1 MSTVGAEMTR
11 VGSRVKHERALYR
24 GFVEGESNEKGI
36 MRGEIKPS
44 KNRIR
49 MDPTRA
55 LEPTKK
61 KLTSI
66 EAQRIMNVFV
76 DTINRAKLVSMIPY
90 ITENLS
96 QFEPHFNAELLT
108 LFKQHIDIQKCYLE
122 IKREIVRRHEK
133 RQRKFSEGSQEET
146 LCDDNCESTEPE
158 AQQEDAKDVPIDDD
172 TCKED
177 ASSPKPESELPER
190 VSSELPEIVQTS
202 MSEGI
207 CTSPV
212 GEGQEA
218 EGEHGE
224 DTEKCEEN
232 EEEEEEEDDEEYK
245 TATEMLMRNLSIVAE
260 QLSNSCKN
268 ILRAFTKYSSAITAI
283 HNELHHIS
291 PAAAKFIHNLEEM
304 KVILRNRLLTSPL
317 EERDQAEYLKEM
329 IQKTQQN
336 TQQIQK
342 LEAELAEAI
351 AIKEEETRRKNDIIR
366 RLQEEIRQIDK
377 QSEDNIRRVKM
388 EAEKNIS
395 SELKTS
401 DGKCAKIQ
409 QELILSRNSLQN
421 LTTDHRNQ
429 EMELRRR
436 NYKAETEVENW
447 IQKYDQD
454 MGQLQDEYETIESIY
469 KEEKKQLSELEEKF
483 TSLQKEYFVII
494 DEREMA
500 RRMRE
505 ESERKMIVMVRA
517 ATTIQAFWRSFKV
530 RKVLKAKKKKT
541 ASGSEKK
548 KKKKK

>member
-1 MSTVGAEMTR
+1 MSTLSAEMTR

-24 GFVEGESNEKGI
+24 GLVEGESSEKGI
-36 MRGEIKPS
+36 IRGEAKPS
-44 KNRIR
+44 KNRMR

-90 ITENLS
+90 ITENLA
-96 QFEPHFNAELLT
+96 QFEPHFNVELLT

-146 LCDDNCESTEPE
+146 LFDDNCESTEPE
-158 AQQEDAKDVPIDDD
+158 AQQEDAKDVSIDDD
-172 TCKED
+172 NCKQD

-190 VSSELPEIVQTS
+190 ASSSVHTS
-202 MSEGI
+202 MSEV
-207 CTSPV
+207 S
-212 GEGQEA
+212 EGQQA
-218 EGEHGE
+218 EEEQGE
-224 DTEKCEEN
+224 DTEGEKCEEK
-232 EEEEEEEDDEEYK
+232 EEDDEEYK

-268 ILRAFTKYSSAITAI
+268 ILRAFTKYSSAITAV

-291 PAAAKFIHNLEEM
+291 PAAAKFIRNLEEM

-351 AIKEEETRRKNDIIR
+351 AIKEEEVSIFK
-366 RLQEEIRQIDK
+366 
-377 QSEDNIRRVKM
+377 
-388 EAEKNIS
+388 S
-395 SELKTS
+395 S
-401 DGKCAKIQ
+401 CP
-409 QELILSRNSLQN
+409 
-421 LTTDHRNQ
+421 
-429 EMELRRR
+429 
-436 NYKAETEVENW
+436 
-447 IQKYDQD
+447 
-454 MGQLQDEYETIESIY
+454 
-469 KEEKKQLSELEEKF
+469 
-483 TSLQKEYFVII
+483 
-494 DEREMA
+494 
-500 RRMRE
+500 
-505 ESERKMIVMVRA
+505 
-517 ATTIQAFWRSFKV
+517 
-530 RKVLKAKKKKT
+530 
-541 ASGSEKK
+541 
-548 KKKKK
+548 

>member
-1 MSTVGAEMTR
+1 M
-11 VGSRVKHERALYR
+11 
-24 GFVEGESNEKGI
+24 
-36 MRGEIKPS
+36 
-44 KNRIR
+44 R

-90 ITENLS
+90 ITENIA

-146 LCDDNCESTEPE
+146 LCDDNCESTQPE

-172 TCKED
+172 NYKED
-177 ASSPKPESELPER
+177 ASSPKPEIELPER
-190 VSSELPEIVQTS
+190 VSSSVHTS
-202 MSEGI
+202 ISEGT

-218 EGEHGE
+218 EEEQVE
-224 DTEKCEEN
+224 DSEGEKCEEK
-232 EEEEEEEDDEEYK
+232 EEDDEEYK

-268 ILRAFTKYSSAITAI
+268 ILRAFTKYSSAITAV

-291 PAAAKFIHNLEEM
+291 PAAAKFIRNLEEM

-421 LTTDHRNQ
+421 LTNDHRNQ

-483 TSLQKEYFVII
+483 TTLQKEYLVII

-505 ESERKMIVMVRA
+505 ESERKMIVMRRLEAHRHPSSRQSSQVTHA
-517 ATTIQAFWRSFKV
+517 SSFG
-530 RKVLKAKKKKT
+530 R
-541 ASGSEKK
+541 SGSFLVSPKRGKCSATRFTNEISSFMKRSSIYAEDDFLMFSA
-548 KKKKK
+548 